1 MWHWVYY
8 NYVPQKT
15 ETVINYNY
23 NMYTEN
29 FKAQNFKIVPG
40 EELNNMKLGAKAQ
53 KEPSLKVQIPVWH
66 QIRRTSINQPC
77 YIYICAELYP
87 TSIGDTITS
96 LQGENVAFFKT
107 MLHEKSIMKC
117 LHSDSL

>member
-1 MWHWVYY
+1 
-8 NYVPQKT
+8 
-15 ETVINYNY
+15 
-23 NMYTEN
+23 MYTEN
-29 FKAQNFKIVPG
+29 FKAQNFEIVPS

-66 QIRRTSINQPC
+66 QIRRTSINQP
-77 YIYICAELYP
+77 LYLYGVV
-87 TSIGDTITS
+87 SNFQDTITN

-117 LHSDSL
+117 MHSDSL